1 MTKEYDFWKTEYAKC
16 NQSMD
21 EMAKKTEETI
31 QPLQDTLADLE
42 DKVRDKHANINALK
56 SSIMRNDIT
65 IQNLLMAVVSSK

>member
-16 NQSMD
+16 NHSMD
-21 EMAKKTEETI
+21 EMARKTEETI

-42 DKVRDKHANINALK
+42 DKVRDKHASINALK